1 MSEPQKNISD
11 LADLYV
17 AKAVANGEPF
27 SESLTDWAIAQAKKE
42 TQQ

>member
-1 MSEPQKNISD
+1 MSEPQTIFD

-42 TQQ
+42 QKQ